1 MKEPRN
7 IVWLKR
13 DLRLNDHLP
22 LLHAENAPED
32 YLIIYIFEPSA
43 LSYADSADRHQQFV
57 YQSILEINNKLN
69 SFNRKVELF
78 HAEALEVFTYLIET
92 YNVKKVFS
100 YRESG
105 IQMTFDRDI
114 AVGQLLSKNNIQW
127 TEFQRDGIQRG
138 IKNRKRWDALWY
150 EHVNEEIQEITITS
164 PHTQTQTHTHPHPV
178 FPLSPEL
185 QSMLSNYSPSLQKPG
200 ENMAWKYLQSFCEER
215 GKNYNRH
222 ISKPTESRKSC
233 GRISPYLAWGN
244 ISIRQCVQYIINHP
258 NYKSN
263 KRAFD
268 GLITRLKWHCHFIQ
282 KFEVECAYETRCV
295 NRGYEALEHE
305 NNPEFIQAWKD
316 GKTGFPLV
324 DACMR
329 CLHET
334 GWINFRMRAMIVSVL
349 CHHFDCDWRSGVYHL
364 AQLFLDYEPGIHYTQ
379 FQMQAGTTGVNTIR
393 MYNPVKQS
401 QDHDPEGIF
410 IKKWVP
416 ELRDVPK
423 EFIHEP
429 WKMTEMDKMLL
440 GIELNYPHPLVDLE
454 QAGKAARIKIWGHR
468 KNLEVKEEGRRIVS
482 THTRN
487 TSRKRK
493 SNAKK

>member
-1 MKEPRN
+1 MKEKRN
-7 IVWLKR
+7 LVWLKR
-13 DLRLNDHLP
+13 DLRLHDHLP
-22 LLHAENAPED
+22 FCAAEQEDID
-32 YLIIYIFEPSA
+32 YLIVYLFEPSA
-43 LSYADSADRHQQFV
+43 LNYPDSSIRHQQFI
-57 YQSILEINNKLN
+57 YQSILEMNIGLKA
-69 SFNRKVELF
+69 FNREVHLF
-78 HAEALEVFTYLIET
+78 YAEASEVFAFLLNEYAIQQ
-92 YNVKKVFS
+92 VFS

-105 IQMTFDRDI
+105 IQMTFDRDQAI
-114 AVGQLLSKNNIQW
+114 GKLFQENNVLW
-127 TEFQRDGIQRG
+127 TEFQKDGILRG
-138 IKNRKRWDALWY
+138 IKNRQRWDALWY
-150 EHVNEEIQEITITS
+150 DHVNADIQDPTFS
-164 PHTQTQTHTHPHPV
+164 PASSRPHFNSPY
-178 FPLSPEL
+178 PLPLDFEKEL
-185 QSMLSNYSPSLQKPG
+185 STFTASFQKPG
-200 ENMAWKYLQSFCEER
+200 ETMAWKYLQSFCEER

-233 GRISPYLAWGN
+233 GRVSPYLAWGN
-244 ISIRQCVQYIINHP
+244 ISIRQCVQYVINHP
-258 NYKSN
+258 NYRTN

-268 GLITRLKWHCHFIQ
+268 GFITRLKWHCHFIQ

-295 NRGYEALEHE
+295 NKGYEALEHS
-305 NNPEFIQAWKD
+305 NIPEFIQAWKE

-349 CHHFDCDWRSGVYHL
+349 CHHLDCDWRTGVYHL

-393 MYNPVKQS
+393 MYNPIKQS

-410 IKKWVP
+410 IKKWIP
-416 ELRDVPK
+416 ELREVPK

-429 WKMTEMDKMLL
+429 RKMTEMDKLLL
-440 GIELNYPHPLVDLE
+440 GLEINYPHPLVDLD

-468 KNLEVKEEGRRIVS
+468 KNPEVKEEGRRIVA

-487 TSRKRK
+487 NKRK
-493 SNAKK
+493 TDAKK